1 MWPIVRR
8 EMSAISRNLF
18 DVTEK
23 FSGVCPILGKNNIS
37 SAERFYSLHWLP
49 IHLCINFKLHALLTY
64 KTLTLCQTYYL
75 PSLLS
80 PYFTG
85 RSLRSS
91 DQNCFIN
98 VESAQWPARALSSHL
113 RLKYGILY
121 LHLYAPRLLSMHT
134 FKHQLET
141 HFFLISFS
149 VDHSPS
155 VLAVARVSDSI

>member
-1 MWPIVRR
+1 
-8 EMSAISRNLF
+8 MSAISRNLF

-80 PYFTG
+80 PYFTS

-91 DQNCFIN
+91 DQNLLHQPRVRTVIGSRAFIS
-98 VESAQWPARALSSHL
+98 SAPKIWNYLPSPISASSSVH
-113 RLKYGILY
+113 
-121 LHLYAPRLLSMHT
+121 A
-134 FKHQLET
+134 
-141 HFFLISFS
+141 HFQAST
-149 VDHSPS
+149 
-155 VLAVARVSDSI
+155 

>member
-8 EMSAISRNLF
+8 EMSAFSRNLF

-23 FSGVCPILGKNNIS
+23 FSGVCPIYLAKYIIS

-80 PYFTG
+80 PYFTS

-91 DQNCFIN
+91 DQNLLHQPRVRTVIGSRAFSSSPPKIWISLPSPIHASFFIHSF
-98 VESAQWPARALSSHL
+98 E
-113 RLKYGILY
+113 
-121 LHLYAPRLLSMHT
+121 
-134 FKHQLET
+134 HQLKT
-141 HFFLISFS
+141 QFFSSLS
-149 VDHSPS
+149 V
-155 VLAVARVSDSI
+155 